1 MRWPAWLRGAVYLR
15 RSARALESI
24 ALSQQTLAAIAER
37 DWNLRHPAR
46 KPRAVE
52 ISVMDQTAINRIW
65 KEDQEAA
72 GLAVEDVT

>member
-1 MRWPAWLRGAVYLR
+1 MKWPAWLRAAGYMR

-37 DWNLRHPAR
+37 DWNLRHPKS

-52 ISVMDQTAINRIW
+52 ISTMDQAAINRIW

-72 GLAVEDVT
+72 GVTVEDVT